1 MQSAEIYGL
10 RKRIEQFDDNAFTEN
25 IHMTRRLFAAAM
37 ALLLSLSAGAQFYM
51 DGGDPGKLRW
61 YSIESDNYKIIYPEG
76 LDSLARVYG
85 GQLERYRIPVS
96 RSSGLVPGGSYRT
109 KTPVI
114 LHAWSATS
122 NGSVVW
128 APKRMELYT
137 TPEAYSPEPMP
148 WEQNLAVHESR
159 HVAQMQAGYRG
170 AFRPF
175 TWLLGEM
182 IPGAVA
188 GVYPGPMFLEGDA
201 VVAET
206 ALTSAGR
213 GRSGDFMNYYMSAFD
228 NGDFRSFRRWQYGSW
243 RHYAPN
249 HYAAGYMAIAGK
261 RVFFSDTLLTRRY
274 FNTISRRPL
283 RLNHFKREMARGT
296 GMKFNEVYDS
306 IMVSFHN
313 IWKREAASRAPFT
326 DVEPMT
332 PVPGWFTSYQGAV
345 SVGGDIYV
353 RTSGLIRPME
363 LKRIGED
370 GRETRLRPF
379 SATSSR
385 LSANGSIIWWSETVT
400 DARWSMKQDS
410 RIRYM
415 DTEDGRIHDLT
426 KHGRYFNPVP
436 SPDGKTVAAVE
447 YPVTGGTAVVVLDAV
462 SGCETFR
469 RSMPDGF
476 QAYEVAWLA
485 GSLAV
490 AAISSDGSGVY
501 LMNEG
506 GLEELLAPQPV
517 SLHSLSVHNGRLIFT
532 SDRTGVNEIY
542 SFDAAGRSLV
552 QLTSSR
558 YGAGDGFFK
567 ADTLFYTSLTSEGR
581 LMYRIHEENLL
592 YKEVEFSDIH
602 HYEVADALS
611 AQECALAGGPQ
622 KEDSAVTVFTSPE
635 RYRKFTHIPNFHSWA
650 PLYINSWSLDGS
662 LDDIASYGV
671 TGFLQN
677 LLGTASGNAGAGF
690 KKDMYGSG
698 YRPCAFLNLTYTGLY
713 PEIEF
718 KAAVGER
725 GTYQYRLGTLRDPG
739 TGASATGV
747 YYDYHRNVPNIRAS
761 LRLGVPLNFS
771 SGGIL
776 RGLRP
781 SLRYSVSNDRYDKSI
796 VYYDMIDYLVSGDD
810 SYMMTFSGYDK
821 GRNILM
827 QSLTASVSGYIM
839 RSMAPSQEYPSLGIG
854 GEIGYQCR
862 LGLADLY
869 TSGIYAH
876 AYGYLPGLARSH
888 GLKLAALFQH
898 RFEDGCLF
906 GESVVNTHPRGFVDT
921 DLMTYLTA
929 ASSTQ
934 LKLSADYALPVY
946 AGDQTWACPVA
957 YITHYMVRPFID
969 VTLFGDRFAPSSA
982 VNYAYTAGADFTAKL
997 ANFLWLPFDA
1007 EFGIRV
1013 GYNGMTGMSQ
1023 ADAVLKRLV
1032 PGGSMFTTSGRVY
1045 AGVLFSIDI

>member
-1 MQSAEIYGL
+1 MERL
-10 RKRIEQFDDNAFTEN
+10 N
-25 IHMTRRLFAAAM
+25 IHMTRRLFAAAV

-109 KTPVI
+109 KTPVV

-137 TPEAYSPEPMP
+137 TPEAYSPEPVP

-345 SVGGDIYV
+345 PVGGDIYV
-353 RTSGLIRPME
+353 RTNGLIRPME

-370 GRETRLRPF
+370 GRETSLRPF

-385 LSANGSIIWWSETVT
+385 LSASGSTIWWSETVT

-447 YPVTGGTAVVVLDAV
+447 YPVTGGTSVVVLDAV
-462 SGCETFR
+462 SGREILR
-469 RSMPDGF
+469 RRMPDGF

-501 LMNEG
+501 LMDED

-517 SLHSLSVHNGRLIFT
+517 SLHSLSAHNGKLIFT

-581 LMYRIHEENLL
+581 LMYRIPEENLL

-611 AQECALAGGPQ
+611 AQERALAGGRTVADVQ
-622 KEDSAVTVFTSPE
+622 KVTFTVPK
-635 RYRKFTHIPNFHSWA
+635 RYRKLAHIPNFHSWA
-650 PLYINSWSLDGS
+650 PVYMINSFDVDGS
-662 LDDIASYGV
+662 LDQLSSFGV
-671 TGFLQN
+671 TGFFQN
-677 LLGTASGNAGAGF
+677 LLGTAMGSIGVGGM
-690 KKDMYGSG
+690 KETGGSG
-698 YRPCAFLNLTYTGLY
+698 FRPAAFLNLTYTGLY

-718 KAAVGER
+718 SGSIGER
-725 GTYQYRLGTLRDPG
+725 GINQYGLQTLFFPEY
-739 TGASATGV
+739 GAYATRV
-747 YYDYHRNVPNIRAS
+747 YSEYDKETPNARAS
-761 LRLGVPLNFS
+761 VKVGVPLNFS
-771 SGGIL
+771 SGGLL
-776 RGLRP
+776 RGVRP
-781 SLRYSVSNDRYDKSI
+781 SLSYTISNDRYDKSMHTI
-796 VYYDMIDYLVSGDD
+796 TMKRVVDTDTGEPTDEFEPVSIDIKS
-810 SYMMTFSGYDK
+810 
-821 GRNILM
+821 GRNVFM
-827 QSLTASVSGYIM
+827 QTLSASVSGYVM
-839 RSMAPSQEYPSLGIG
+839 RQRGPSQEYPSYGIG

-869 TSGIYAH
+869 TAGIYAH
-876 AYGYLPGLARSH
+876 AYGYLPGLAKSH
-888 GLKLAALFQH
+888 GLRLGALYQH
-898 RFEDGCLF
+898 RLEGDCLF
-906 GESVVNTHPRGFVDT
+906 GENVVNTHPRGFVDT
-921 DLMTYLTA
+921 DFMTYLST
-929 ASSTQ
+929 ASSRQ
-934 LKLSADYALPVY
+934 LKLSVDYSLPIY
-946 AGDQTWACPVA
+946 LGDQTWASPVA
-957 YITHYMVRPFID
+957 YITHYMIRPYVDFMMFD
-969 VTLFGDRFAPSSA
+969 DKNTAARTMFG
-982 VNYAYTAGADFTAKL
+982 NYAVTSGADITARMS
-997 ANFLWLPFDA
+997 NFFWLPFDT
-1007 EFGIRV
+1007 EIGVRIGFNNI
-1013 GYNGMTGMSQ
+1013 TGMEQ
-1023 ADAVLKRLV
+1023 IDKALKDMFPDSSV
-1032 PGGSMFTTSGRVY
+1032 YTTTGGFYLGF
-1045 AGVLFSIDI
+1045 LFSIDI